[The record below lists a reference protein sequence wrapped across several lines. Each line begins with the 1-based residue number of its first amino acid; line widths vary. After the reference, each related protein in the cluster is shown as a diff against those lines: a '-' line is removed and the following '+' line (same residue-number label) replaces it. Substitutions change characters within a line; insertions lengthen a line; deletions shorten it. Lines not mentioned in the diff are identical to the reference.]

1 MSNFRDTEKITKISI
16 IALTAVLFVLC
27 TITVGVAM
35 SRTPT
40 DQSPTMVAT
49 ASLAMATPTAPVDAS
64 AFDDVTLQARSAIVV
79 DLTTGETLYERN
91 ATTPLPLASITK
103 LVTAVTAAES
113 VKDRQATIATISAAD
128 LATEGEYGFVQ
139 GESLPLQELI
149 DAMLVVSSNDAA
161 MAVARTAGGT
171 VSAFVKDMGSVA
183 VRAGMRDSTFSNPS
197 GLDVDLRTA
206 GAYGSAKDVAA
217 LLRYGLERYPDVLA
231 ASRKSSVTVGPYAHR
246 FNNTNDIV
254 GDLAGILV
262 SKTGYTDLAGGNLA
276 VAFDAGLNRP
286 VAIVVLGSTQ
296 EGRFADVAELA
307 SSTYAYLAGGA
318 TGE

>member
-183 VRAGMRDSTFSNPS
+183 VRADMRDSTFSNPS

-246 FNNTNDIV
+246 FSNTNDIV

-296 EGRFADVAELA
+296 EGRFADVAKLA